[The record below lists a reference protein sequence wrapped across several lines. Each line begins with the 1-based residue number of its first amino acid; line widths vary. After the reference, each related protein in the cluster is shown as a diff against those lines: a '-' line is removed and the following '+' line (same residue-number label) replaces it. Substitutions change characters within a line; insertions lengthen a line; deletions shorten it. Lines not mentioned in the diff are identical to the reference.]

1 MNRVRISL
9 ITLLLAASGAAY
21 GGQAEQS
28 TDRAELEK
36 RFSERM
42 SNVVMTGHFTV
53 EGKETDQPLK
63 PETYEIESVTKA
75 QGDYWIFLVRIKY
88 GDKDVKLPITL
99 KVLWAGDT
107 PMVTLTNLTIPGL
120 GEGFTSRVLFHED
133 RYAGT
138 WQHGKVGGH
147 LFGTISEPGAAEK
160 ARERE

>member
-1 MNRVRISL
+1 MNPLRISL
-9 ITLLLAASGAAY
+9 PTLLLAACSAACA
-21 GGQAEQS
+21 GQAEPS
-28 TDRAELEK
+28 TEQAELEK

-42 SNVVMTGHFTV
+42 SNVIMTGNFTV

-63 PETYEIESVTKA
+63 PESYEIESVTKA

-107 PMVTLTNLTIPGL
+107 PMVSLTNLTIPGL
-120 GEGFTSRVLFHED
+120 GEGFTSRVLFYED

-147 LFGTISEPGAAEK
+147 LFGTISKPGAAAK
-160 ARERE
+160 ATERE

>member
-1 MNRVRISL
+1 MSQLRISL
-9 ITLLLAASGAAY
+9 MVLLFAFVSTAY
-21 GGQAEQS
+21 GGQAEQAAEQ
-28 TDRAELEK
+28 AELEK

-53 EGKETDQPLK
+53 EGKEADQPLK

-75 QGDYWIFLVRIKY
+75 QGDYWVFLVRIKY
-88 GDKDVKLPITL
+88 GEKDVKLPITL

-120 GEGFTSRVLFHED
+120 GEDFTSRVLFYED

-147 LFGTISEPGAAEK
+147 LFGRIEKIEPEK
-160 ARERE
+160 ADAK